1 MVEQFLSRILDG
13 PRPAGVYWWG
23 PKGGTMKSCYW
34 LIDTNDKNWWL
45 WDAGK
50 KITEEEAKSRF
61 EEEEKEVVVDIQ
73 SANPP
78 WDDRE

>member
-1 MVEQFLSRILDG
+1 
-13 PRPAGVYWWG
+13 
-23 PKGGTMKSCYW
+23 MKSCYW

-50 KITEEEAKSRF
+50 KVTEEEAKARF